1 MFLWAFLDCE
11 HFSDFPYFDDLDVL
25 RSADQVLCWMS
36 LTLSE
41 VIFFTYLD
49 WGCGFGEED
58 HRGEVPFLS
67 SHIEST
73 CHQHDLSLLM
83 LTLITWLRQC
93 MSGFFIVKQ
102 QFLAFLAAGTISWK
116 TIFSWTGVGGCFL
129 DQSSALHLLCIL
141 FLLFLHCNI

>member
-11 HFSDFPYFDDLDVL
+11 HFSDFPHFDDLDVL

-58 HRGEVPFLS
+58 HRNKMPFSLHRIKGMYWPQVSWLMWTLATWLGRICPVSPLGYFSPS
-67 SHIEST
+67 SH
-73 CHQHDLSLLM
+73 
-83 LTLITWLRQC
+83 
-93 MSGFFIVKQ
+93 
-102 QFLAFLAAGTISWK
+102 TICLWRGSHYA
-116 TIFSWTGVGGCFL
+116 
-129 DQSSALHLLCIL
+129 QPALQERGAMHHLLKGAMTT
-141 FLLFLHCNI
+141 